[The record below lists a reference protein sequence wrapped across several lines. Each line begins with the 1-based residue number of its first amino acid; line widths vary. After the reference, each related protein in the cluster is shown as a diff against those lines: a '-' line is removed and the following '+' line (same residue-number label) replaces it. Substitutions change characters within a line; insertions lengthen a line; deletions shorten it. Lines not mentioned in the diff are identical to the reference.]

1 MCAFWIYAIT
11 YFTVA
16 IICSHR
22 HLVILIPNFVAAAM
36 PLLLLDRAAVVALA
50 IADLSLNAKAENII
64 LNPTNT
70 ETTIRMS
77 KFAGNMNKPM

>member
-1 MCAFWIYAIT
+1 V
-11 YFTVA
+11 TV
-16 IICSHR
+16 H
-22 HLVILIPNFVAAAM
+22 
-36 PLLLLDRAAVVALA
+36 LLLIVTFVVT